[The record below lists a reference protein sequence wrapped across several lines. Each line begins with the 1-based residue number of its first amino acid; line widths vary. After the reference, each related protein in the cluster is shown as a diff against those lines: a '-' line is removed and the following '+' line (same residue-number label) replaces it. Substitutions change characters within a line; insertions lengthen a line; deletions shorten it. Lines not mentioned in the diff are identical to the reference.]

1 MTLEEKYPSLFAS
14 RIEQYRLRVLI
25 ETIKLEG
32 LGMKSSRGSALAVG
46 KKRFG
51 LKGNRKTILEHLEFI
66 LDYVRASS
74 SLPLQRISSAD
85 LHDDIGRVSATRESL
100 GGSTILLP

>member
-14 RIEQYRLRVLI
+14 RIEQYQLRVLI

-32 LGMKSSRGSALAVG
+32 LGIKSSRGSALAVG

-74 SLPLQRISSAD
+74 SAD